1 MNLESKRLEA
11 LDMELLNIQQIV
23 YETLLYCVINRTE
36 RNYLLGEI
44 YMEHN
49 YLII

>member
-23 YETLLYCVINRTE
+23 YKALLYRVVDRTE
-36 RNYLLGEI
+36 RNYLL
-44 YMEHN
+44 
-49 YLII
+49 